1 MTRALPALLVAAAL
15 LAGCRDTAPA
25 AGTPAPGSLSVTT
38 GGYVG
43 MAGGVVSQSR

>member
-1 MTRALPALLVAAAL
+1 MMRALPALLLAVTL
-15 LAGCRDTAPA
+15 LAGCRDTVPA
-25 AGTPAPGSLSVTT
+25 AGSPAPGSLSVTT

>member
-1 MTRALPALLVAAAL
+1 MMRALPALLVAAAL
-15 LAGCRDTAPA
+15 LAGCRDIVPA
-25 AGTPAPGSLSVTT
+25 AGAPGSLSVTT